1 MPLVECP
8 HRVGAREASLKT
20 PIRTFL
26 LTPFSPEAA
35 GEDAETYE
43 RVQAELRGAAEDAGV
58 ELVRADDIFESGK
71 IVEQI
76 HEQLEEADLVVAV
89 CTGRNS
95 NVYYELGAAIQ
106 MGHRP
111 ILIAASK
118 RDLAF
123 DMQDWRCQMYGHESG
138 LDDLRH
144 RVAKALKESAA
155 LANPKNPDPTS
166 ALAFV
171 DKRLDIIRRDVRS
184 ALPVPIVGPFRLTVH
199 VVPVPGEDRSTAVD
213 VTSRVAEDPPKP
225 ISAYVGRDT
234 VAPPL
239 VLSRRP
245 NVDGFAVWE
254 RYANSDVLTTPS
266 YVQVFRDG
274 ALEAVDCNTGFYTG
288 MPDDLQ
294 SVSADG
300 LRDRVSGGVRAYVA
314 YGPTVGMEP
323 PLLVVVTCQGLAHP
337 HEPDNMRELVISDL
351 RAGRFDRPT
360 IQAPPQLI
368 LAVGEVESALKQILD
383 VLFQAAGLADS
394 SI

>member
-1 MPLVECP
+1 M
-8 HRVGAREASLKT
+8 R
-20 PIRTFL
+20 
-26 LTPFSPEAA
+26 
-35 GEDAETYE
+35 
-43 RVQAELRGAAEDAGV
+43 AELRGAAEDAGV
-58 ELVRADDIFESGK
+58 ELVRADDIFEGGK

-89 CTGRNS
+89 CTGRSS

-111 ILIAASK
+111 ILIASST

-123 DMQDWRCQMYGHESG
+123 DMQDWRCQMYGHEGG
-138 LDDLRH
+138 LDDLRR

-171 DKRLDIIRRDVRS
+171 DGRLDITRRDVRS

-199 VVPVPGEDRSTAVD
+199 VVPITVNNSSTAVD

-234 VAPPL
+234 MAPQL
-239 VLSRRP
+239 VLRRRP

-254 RYANSDVLTTPS
+254 KYTNSDVLTTAS

-274 ALEAVDCNTGFYTG
+274 ALEAVDCNTGFYAG
-288 MPDDLQ
+288 MSDDLQ

-300 LRDRVSGGVRAYVA
+300 LRDRVSCGVRAYVA

-323 PLLVVVTCQGLAHP
+323 PLLVVVTLQGLAHP
-337 HEPDNMRELVISDL
+337 HQPNNMRELVISNL
-351 RAGRFDRPT
+351 QSGRFDRPT
-360 IQAPPQLI
+360 IQAPPQI
-368 LAVGEVESALKQILD
+368 VHSGEDVMNALKRILD
-383 VLFQAAGLADS
+383 VLFQSAGLADS
-394 SI
+394 SVQTK